1 MDAKGVRAPVQSSE
15 ASPQTNCRMGVTS
28 CPKNVTQT
36 PHVLSDDLCD
46 ETNGGQPEAVWVW
59 VVGLC
64 VSRRNET
71 KPPTPSAMGVGCGSV
86 CVEAQ

>member
-1 MDAKGVRAPVQSSE
+1 MGGRARLQSSE
-15 ASPQTNCRMGVTS
+15 ALPQTNGRMGVTS

-36 PHVLSDDLCD
+36 PHVLSDGLCD
-46 ETNGGQPEAVWVW
+46 ETNGGQPKAVCVW
-59 VVGLC
+59 DVGLC

-71 KPPTPSAMGVGCGSV
+71 KPPTQSAMGVGCGSV